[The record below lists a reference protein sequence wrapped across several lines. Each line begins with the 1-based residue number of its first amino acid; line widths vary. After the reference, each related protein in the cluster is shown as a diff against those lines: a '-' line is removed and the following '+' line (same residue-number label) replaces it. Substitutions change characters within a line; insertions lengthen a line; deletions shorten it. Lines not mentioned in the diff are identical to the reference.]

1 MTSRRR
7 PVPLVAALGLS
18 AACVTGCATAPE
30 PTSGYLSSY
39 EGLTA
44 RSDTVRASVRQR
56 RDDAGAQAIEQIH
69 IERAE
74 LTAGAAAA
82 LSPEDWTLVLG
93 EMERQVCYELSERFT
108 VLDGP
113 APGAARVRLAA
124 TRISPTGQAG
134 SVASAAASYFIPGP
148 IGLRAPGA
156 TGGLAAEAELLDPD
170 GRQVA
175 AIVWARNAT
184 VIGTE
189 NPSLSRVGDAHQLA
203 EAFGDMV
210 GDAFAPADR
219 KPRRIAD
226 PDPCARFGPRIRPE
240 GFVVRAVTGLYQPEV
255 SGGKPPPD
263 APAATAPA
271 DD

>member
-1 MTSRRR
+1 MTISTRTAA
-7 PVPLVAALGLS
+7 LVLGLGLS
-18 AACVTGCATAPE
+18 AAACATAPE

-39 EGLTA
+39 EGLET

-56 RDDAGAQAIEQIH
+56 RDEAAASAIEQVH

-74 LTAGAAAA
+74 LTAGAAPA
-82 LSPEDWTLVLG
+82 LSAEDWALVLG
-93 EMERQVCYELSERFT
+93 EMDRQVCYELSERFT
-108 VLDGP
+108 VLDTP

-134 SVASAAASYFIPGP
+134 SAASAVAGYFIPGP
-148 IGLRAPGA
+148 IGLRAPGT
-156 TGGLAAEAELLDPD
+156 TGGLAAEAEMLDPE

-184 VIGTE
+184 VVGTD

-203 EAFGDMV
+203 EVFGDMV
-210 GDAFAPADR
+210 GDAFAPTDR
-219 KPRRIAD
+219 KPRAIAD

-240 GFVVRAVTGLYQPEV
+240 GFVVRAITGLYQPEV
-255 SGGKPPPD
+255 SGGKKQDETTPPK
-263 APAATAPA
+263 A
-271 DD
+271 DDR